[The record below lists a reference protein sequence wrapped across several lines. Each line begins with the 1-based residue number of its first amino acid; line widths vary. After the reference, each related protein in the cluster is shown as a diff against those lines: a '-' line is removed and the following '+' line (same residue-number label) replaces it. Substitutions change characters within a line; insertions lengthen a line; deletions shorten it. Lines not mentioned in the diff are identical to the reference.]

1 MPLDLTPFKD
11 DISNTVKQALL
22 EDIGADDSGNLN
34 SRGDITALLI
44 PAENQATA
52 RIISRDRAIIAGSAW
67 VNEVFKQLDP
77 SVSIDWKVSDG
88 QWVEPN
94 QVLFE
99 LTGSARSLLTGERA
113 ALNFLQSLSGTATLC
128 SHYAQL
134 VEGTDVKL
142 LDTRKTLPGLRV
154 GQKYAVSVGGCYN
167 HRIGLYDAFLI
178 KENHIHA
185 CGSIEKAV
193 EKAHQ
198 IAPGKKVEVEVES
211 LEELTTALEAGADI
225 IMLDNFSPALMVEAV
240 ELNKTFSHAQ
250 ASLSEK
256 PASVK
261 SRAKLEASGGIT
273 TKTLRAYAETGV
285 DYISIGAL
293 TKDCT
298 AVDLSMRLV

>member
-1 MPLDLTPFKD
+1 MPLDLTLFKD
-11 DISNTVKQALL
+11 DIRNTVKQALL
-22 EDIGADDSGNLN
+22 EDIGTDASGKLN
-34 SRGDITALLI
+34 SNGDITAQLI
-44 PAENQATA
+44 PAENQARA
-52 RIISRDRAIIAGSAW
+52 LIISRDRAIIAGSAW

-77 SVSIDWKVSDG
+77 SVSVNWKVSDG
-88 QWVEPN
+88 QWVRPN

-128 SHYAQL
+128 NHYAQT
-134 VEGTDVKL
+134 VAGTGVRL

-154 GQKYAVSVGGCYN
+154 GQKYAVSVGGCFN

-211 LEELTTALEAGADI
+211 LAELTTALKAGADI

-240 ELNKTFSHAQ
+240 ALNKTFTNAQ

-256 PASVK
+256 SGNRK
-261 SRAKLEASGGIT
+261 CRAKLEASGGIT
-273 TKTLRAYAETGV
+273 TRTLRSYAETGV

>member
-1 MPLDLTPFKD
+1 MPLDLTPFKN
-11 DISNTVKQALL
+11 DICNTVKQALL
-22 EDIGADDSGNLN
+22 EDIGSDAAGNLLAN
-34 SRGDITALLI
+34 GDITAQLI
-44 PAENQATA
+44 PAESQATA

-67 VNEVFKQLDP
+67 VNEVFSQLDP
-77 SVSIDWKVSDG
+77 SVCVNWKVSDG
-88 QWVEPN
+88 QWVRPN

-113 ALNFLQSLSGTATLC
+113 ALNFLQTLSATATLC
-128 SHYAQL
+128 QHYAQI
-134 VEGTDVKL
+134 VEGTGVQL
-142 LDTRKTLPGLRV
+142 LDTRKTLPGLRI
-154 GQKYAVSVGGCYN
+154 GQKYAVSLIDGCNN

-185 CGSIEKAV
+185 CGSIKQAV
-193 EKAHQ
+193 EKAHL

-211 LEELTTALEAGADI
+211 LEELTTALKAGADI

-240 ELNKTFSHAQ
+240 ALNKTFANAKN
-250 ASLSEK
+250 ASGIAK
-256 PASVK
+256 
-261 SRAKLEASGGIT
+261 RAKLEASGGIT

>member
-11 DISNTVKQALL
+11 DIRNTVKQALL
-22 EDIGADDSGNLN
+22 EDIGTDSAGNLLAN
-34 SRGDITALLI
+34 GDITAQLI
-44 PAENQATA
+44 PAENQASA

-67 VNEVFKQLDP
+67 VNEVFRQLDS
-77 SVSIDWKVSDG
+77 SVSINWKVSDG
-88 QWVEPN
+88 EWVEPN
-94 QVLFE
+94 QVVFE
-99 LTGSARSLLTGERA
+99 LAGSARSLLTGERA
-113 ALNFLQSLSGTATLC
+113 ALNFLQTLSATATLC
-128 SHYAQL
+128 SHYAEL
-134 VEGTDVKL
+134 VEGTGVKL

-193 EKAHQ
+193 EKAHL

-211 LEELTTALEAGADI
+211 LAELTTALKAGADI
-225 IMLDNFSPALMVEAV
+225 IMLDNVSPALMVEAV
-240 ELNKTFSHAQ
+240 ALNKTFINAKNNSGI
-250 ASLSEK
+250 K
-256 PASVK
+256 T
-261 SRAKLEASGGIT
+261 RAKLEASGGINT
-273 TKTLRAYAETGV
+273 TTLRAYAETGV

-293 TKDCT
+293 TKDFT

>member
-1 MPLDLTPFKD
+1 MPLDLSPFKD
-11 DISNTVKQALL
+11 DIRNTVKQALL
-22 EDIGADDSGNLN
+22 EDIGENFQH
-34 SRGDITALLI
+34 GDITAQLI
-44 PAENQATA
+44 PAENQAKA
-52 RIISRDRAIIAGSAW
+52 RIICRDRAIIAGSEW
-67 VNEVFKQLDP
+67 VNEVFAQLDP
-77 SVSIDWKVSDG
+77 SVIVDWKVSDG
-88 QWVEPN
+88 EWVEPN

-99 LTGSARSLLTGERA
+99 LSGSARSLLTGERA

-128 SHYAQL
+128 SHYAQM
-134 VEGTDVKL
+134 VEGTGVKL

-154 GQKYAVSVGGCYN
+154 GQKYAVSLVEGCFN

-185 CGSIEKAV
+185 CGSIKQAV

-211 LEELTTALEAGADI
+211 MEELTTALQAGADI
-225 IMLDNFSPALMVEAV
+225 IMLDNFSPALMIEAV
-240 ELNKTFSHAQ
+240 KLNKAFTNAQ
-250 ASLSEK
+250 DGK
-256 PASVK
+256 C
-261 SRAKLEASGGIT
+261 AKLEASGGIT